1 MKIETCERV
10 VTPLK
15 LLLESFVEESIK
27 VQGLGLALECLSHAF
42 RFFRESHALGHLGDA
57 ELRETAKEMLDHFPA
72 LLQVLAEYCE
82 DRKDCLDSYVEDLE
96 KIIKDMKQ
104 EASPDEGSREANA

>member
-1 MKIETCERV
+1 MQDKKT
-10 VTPLK
+10 TTSLK
-15 LLLESFVEESIK
+15 LLPGYFTEESIK

-57 ELRETAKEMLDHFPA
+57 ELRETAKEMLDYFPA

-104 EASPDEGSREANA
+104 EASPDNESREAQA